1 MLALGFHLC
10 VLVWCYSR
18 LLLLLEFVMS
28 FSKKILG
35 AFAMNFFLLNILTES
50 AFLSFMLLL
59 DVFFSFCLNNTSREK
74 NRYFILLLNHI
85 RWLYKCKCYCD
96 SHEKNDDDCRRWR
109 WLHLL
114 TIKMKSLVLTAGQL
128 FTLTGFLLK
137 QELKHFKSWLKWQ
150 LQKWLSWFSGG
161 NGFEGRL
168 EDKVIERVKDCSV

>member
-1 MLALGFHLC
+1 MCAGL
-10 VLVWCYSR
+10 VLFAFAVASRICNEFFYKISWYFCYE
-18 LLLLLEFVMS
+18 LLFVEHTDWLSLLEFYVVA
-28 FSKKILG
+28 G
-35 AFAMNFFLLNILTES
+35 C
-50 AFLSFMLLL
+50 
-59 DVFFSFCLNNTSREK
+59 FFSFGLNITSREN